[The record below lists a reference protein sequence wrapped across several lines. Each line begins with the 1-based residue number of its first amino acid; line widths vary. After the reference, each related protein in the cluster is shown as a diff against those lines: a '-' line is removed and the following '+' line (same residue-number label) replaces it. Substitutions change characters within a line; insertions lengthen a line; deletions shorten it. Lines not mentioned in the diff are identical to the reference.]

1 MMKYS
6 EFKECCLEIG
16 KENFKEIFTDNSKY
30 LEAKERYDNYSKGIY
45 SIPDDIKC
53 SDALSYTVK
62 YKNDIKAQWKR
73 DSVADE
79 WRRVSDEE
87 IKRMNILNSS
97 NKKELKLL
105 ELDESDIM
113 NFNEEQI
120 AELEARLKELKS
132 EIEKELDCEDNIW

>member
-16 KENFKEIFTDNSKY
+16 KENFKDIFTDNSKY
-30 LEAKERYDNYSKGIY
+30 LEAKERYDNYLKGIY
-45 SIPDDIKC
+45 SIPEDIKC

-73 DSVADE
+73 DSVNDE
-79 WRRVSDEE
+79 WQRVSDEE

-105 ELDESDIM
+105 ELDESDLVG
-113 NFNEEQI
+113 FSEEQL
-120 AELEARLKELKS
+120 AELEARLKELKR
-132 EIEKELDCEDNIW
+132 EMEADDEDYI

>member
-16 KENFKEIFTDNSKY
+16 KENFKNIFTDNSKY
-30 LEAKERYDNYSKGIY
+30 LEAKERYDNYLKGAY
-45 SIPDDIKC
+45 SIPEDIKC

-73 DSVADE
+73 DSATDE

-132 EIEKELDCEDNIW
+132 EIEKELDCEDYI